1 MNKRRKILLLSIILA
16 TLFLID
22 IIENFDYIRDYY
34 FGEKGVI
41 NSLKTDNPQTVYD
54 KYERYENIAKLVVLV
69 AVGFSISIVL
79 IGHVMDGD
87 FYYGTERKTIPKY
100 IPDFINIPCK
110 NDILRA
116 YYIGYR
122 YGIIKKKTDILGAM
136 ILKWIKDGMIRIE
149 NNKRIYIAPP
159 KENSKDFFETIE
171 EESLFDMFY
180 LASRNGNLEYKEL
193 QSLCELTINSKR
205 TLSWFDNIISD
216 EEKKLISEG
225 LIEVESEKKMIFVQ
239 RKNIATPELKQE
251 AIELAGLKKYLQ
263 RYKNV
268 NEREFINVDLL
279 EDYLIFA
286 QMLGESGKIT
296 KWFKEL
302 YPEMIQQSNFVSYD
316 DVCFIN
322 RMSNRAI
329 LAAKIEYHLY
339 HKRY

>member
-1 MNKRRKILLLSIILA
+1 MIIFWGYEIIKVEKWGIFMNKRRKILLLSIILA

-171 EESLFDMFY
+171 EEFLFDM
-180 LASRNGNLEYKEL
+180 
-193 QSLCELTINSKR
+193 LCEASGDGHLECKKFEKWCRLGLKNRLI
-205 TLSWFDNIISD
+205 LSWFDNIIS
-216 EEKKLISEG
+216 
-225 LIEVESEKKMIFVQ
+225 
-239 RKNIATPELKQE
+239 
-251 AIELAGLKKYLQ
+251 
-263 RYKNV
+263 
-268 NEREFINVDLL
+268 
-279 EDYLIFA
+279 
-286 QMLGESGKIT
+286 
-296 KWFKEL
+296 
-302 YPEMIQQSNFVSYD
+302 
-316 DVCFIN
+316 
-322 RMSNRAI
+322 
-329 LAAKIEYHLY
+329 
-339 HKRY
+339 